1 MENSWVGKH
10 GIPLTLGLAPTA
22 IALAMNVTPGQPYY
36 GLTSWAVKK
45 KATLKK
51 IASLW

>member
-10 GIPLTLGLAPTA
+10 GIPLTLGLAPAA

-36 GLTSWAVKK
+36 GLNSWAVKK
-45 KATLKK
+45 KESLKK

>member
-10 GIPLTLGLAPTA
+10 GIPIALGLAPAA
-22 IALAMNVTPGQPYY
+22 IALAMNVTPRQPYY
-36 GLTSWAVKK
+36 GLNSWSVKK